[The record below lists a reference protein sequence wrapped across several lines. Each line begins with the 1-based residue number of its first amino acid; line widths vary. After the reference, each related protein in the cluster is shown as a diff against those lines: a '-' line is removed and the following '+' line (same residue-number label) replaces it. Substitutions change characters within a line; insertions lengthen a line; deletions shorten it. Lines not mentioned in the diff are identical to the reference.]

1 MQKEKYRLESDLKNA
16 EMKFVLFYE
25 QLILLK
31 SMESKDQKLTKSLS
45 DCRKDK
51 GNILRDINEITRSL
65 KIADKDIASIDERE
79 KELEEKFY
87 EFCPERN
94 DKHAI
99 LKAYY
104 EKTTKRRR
112 KPEKVEKADDEEDE
126 ENEED
131 EPEEEEDDDEDE
143 DEEEENAIA
152 GLSQEDYRIDEIDRL
167 KDQRMELYDQAQ
179 AIRERIKTMD
189 EKRRRLEATE
199 KNIKQALTETEEEI

>member
-31 SMESKDQKLTKSLS
+31 SMEAKDQKLTKSLS
-45 DCRKDK
+45 DCRKEK

-65 KIADKDIASIDERE
+65 KVADKEIASITERE
-79 KELEEKFY
+79 NELTEKFY
-87 EFCPERN
+87 EYCPERV
-94 DKHAI
+94 DQHAKI
-99 LKAYY
+99 KAYF

-112 KPEKVEKADDEEDE
+112 KPEKADKGDDEEED
-126 ENEED
+126 ENED
-131 EPEEEEDDDEDE
+131 EAEEEEEDDDEDE

-152 GLSQEDYRIDEIDRL
+152 GLNQEDYRIDEIDRL

-189 EKRRRLEATE
+189 EKRRKLEA
-199 KNIKQALTETEEEI
+199 